1 MALKYHRDRL
11 VESVSLR
18 SMFPN
23 LPTLGFEPSTDTC
36 PSCVQRLTVV
46 KTRTKPVAT
55 LAIGRFQAHERILRC
70 KRCENPTTYHSD
82 ELLKLVPHRCS
93 FGFDILVHVGIST
106 FIDCR
111 TETEIRLELQRS
123 HIPISPT
130 QITYLAK
137 KFIVYLALAHRESRQ
152 RVHSFMDRQGGYI
165 LHLDA
170 TCDGDSPH
178 LMTGLDGISEIV
190 LENIKL
196 PSEKADKIIPFLQDI
211 KQLYG
216 QPLALV
222 HDMGSGILNAV
233 AEVFPDTAD
242 YICHFHF
249 LRDIGKDLLGKP
261 YDKIRGRLRK
271 HGIQGILRKRA
282 REFKQIIDSQPFL
295 VDVFQESLKRKKLPD
310 PDVGQ
315 MPIVTAYSLVLWA
328 LEGKKQGQGYGFP
341 FDQPHLAFYERLCI
355 IYKIL
360 NQVNDAKSRN
370 DRQAYKPCV
379 KIIRDLST
387 TMTDAGLAKAAAQMR
402 KKIAVFDK
410 LREAMRIALPDGHTG
425 LNDNGEPIDTHTIE
439 TRVKKFH
446 QWLSRKSTLCKT
458 EDYQSMLN
466 QIEKYWDKLFAD
478 AIVVDTPHGIVNIQ
492 PQRTNN
498 VLERFFRDMKRGYRR
513 KSGTNCL
520 TRILRAMLAE
530 TPLVKNLQNKQYLKL
545 LLNGASSLEQRF
557 AQIDA
562 NTVRQELLK
571 SNSDQ
576 DMVSPWVSCLIK
588 KKNFVQD
595 ISATFAR

>member
-1 MALKYHRDRL
+1 MALKHHKDRL
-11 VESVSLR
+11 AESVSPR
-18 SMFPN
+18 AMFPD
-23 LPTLGFEPSTDTC
+23 LPTLGFEPGTNTC
-36 PSCVQRLTVV
+36 PNCAQRLTVV

-55 LAIGRFQAHERILRC
+55 LAIGRFQAHESMRGC
-70 KRCENPTTYHSD
+70 KRCENPATYRSD
-82 ELLKLVPHRCS
+82 ELLKLVPHRCN

-111 TETEIRLELQRS
+111 TETEIRLELQQS
-123 HIPISPT
+123 HVPISPT

-137 KFIVYLALAHRESRQ
+137 KFIVYLALAHAESRQ
-152 RVHSFMDRQGGYI
+152 SIRNFMNRQGGYI

-211 KQLYG
+211 KEFYG
-216 QPLALV
+216 WPLALV
-222 HDMGSGILNAV
+222 HDMGAGILNAV
-233 AEVFPDTAD
+233 AEVFPDTPD

-261 YDKIRGRLRK
+261 YDKIRGRLKK
-271 HGIQGILRKRA
+271 HGIQGVLRKRA
-282 REFKQIIDSQPFL
+282 LEFKQVIDSRPLL
-295 VDVFQESLKRKKLPD
+295 VDAFQESLKRKKLQGPG
-310 PDVGQ
+310 VGQ
-315 MPIVTAYSLVLWA
+315 MPVVTAYSLVLWA
-328 LEGKKQGQGYGFP
+328 LEGKKQGRGYGFP
-341 FDQPHLAFYERLCI
+341 FDQPHLAFYERLGV
-355 IYKIL
+355 IYNIL
-360 NQVNDAKSRN
+360 NQVNGAKSRK
-370 DRQAYKPCV
+370 DRQAYRPCV
-379 KIIRDLST
+379 KIIRDLCT
-387 TMTDAGLAKAAAQMR
+387 TMTDAGLARAAAQMR

-410 LREAMRIALPDGHTG
+410 LREAMRIAHPDGHAG
-425 LNDNGEPIDTHTIE
+425 LNDDGEPIDTHTIE
-439 TRVKKFH
+439 SRVKKFH
-446 QWLSRKSTLCKT
+446 QWLSRKATSCKT
-458 EDYQSMLN
+458 EDYQSMIN

-478 AIVVDTPHGIVNIQ
+478 PIIVDTPHGTVNIQ

-498 VLERFFRDMKRGYRR
+498 VLERFFRDVKRGYRR
-513 KSGTNCL
+513 KTGTNCL
-520 TRILRAMLAE
+520 TRTLKAMLAE
-530 TPLVKNLQNKQYLKL
+530 TPLVKNLQNEDYLEL
-545 LLNGASSLEQRF
+545 LLNGADSLEQRF

-576 DMVSPWVSCLIK
+576 DMVSPWVRRLIK

-595 ISATFAR
+595 LSAIFVR